1 MGTFALTRIDNR
13 MIHGQVAS
21 GWIGKCSA
29 GKIVVID
36 TATAENEM
44 MRDILSL
51 AVPPGIEFS
60 VYTKE
65 EGVLQ
70 YKADQFG
77 NESIM
82 LIFKDIKTAYECCRE
97 GISYPS
103 LQIGGTGVR
112 EGAKVLEGPITVTE
126 KECGMLNE
134 LQDSGVEIYLQQT
147 VQSKSTKWSE
157 ARKKL

>member
-1 MGTFALTRIDNR
+1 MGKLALVRIDNR

-21 GWIGKCSA
+21 GWIGKCNA

-60 VYTKE
+60 VYTNE
-65 EGVLQ
+65 EGTAA
-70 YKADQFG
+70 YKNDQFG
-77 NESIM
+77 PESVM
-82 LIFKDIKTAYECCRE
+82 LIFKSIQTAYDCYKE
-97 GISYPS
+97 GIDFEE

-112 EGAKVLEGPITVTE
+112 KDAKVLEGPITVTE
-126 KECGMLNE
+126 NEVRMLDE
-134 LQDSGVEIYLQQT
+134 LKADGVEVYLQQT
-147 VQSKSTKWSE
+147 VQSKSTKWS
-157 ARKKL
+157 

>member
-1 MGTFALTRIDNR
+1 MGKLALVRIDNR
-13 MIHGQVAS
+13 LIHGQVAS
-21 GWIGKCSA
+21 GWIGKCNA

-65 EGVLQ
+65 EGTAA
-70 YKADQFG
+70 YKEDQFG
-77 NESIM
+77 PESIM
-82 LIFKDIKTAYECCRE
+82 LIFKDIRTAYDCYRE
-97 GISYPS
+97 GINFAE

-112 EGAKVLEGPITVTE
+112 KDAKVLEGPITVTE
-126 KECGMLNE
+126 DECRMLDE
-134 LQDSGVEIYLQQT
+134 LKAAGVEIHLQQT
-147 VQSKSTKWSE
+147 VQSKSTKW
-157 ARKKL
+157 A